1 MTVVRPA
8 AARTRP
14 QSDGQPADRPIVA
27 EPRPRDAVALPRKL
41 ALSSAVKRVAAPL
54 AVLAPLGLLSACS
67 PAVTAVSAIGYDS
80 QGCLVGADTVLRR
93 RLLRGAPRPDH
104 ARRPAA
110 PAELADAAIA
120 DVGGQR

>member
-80 QGCLVGADTVLRR
+80 QGCLVGAVKVCDGDFSEAHLAQTTPEGRQRLRS
-93 RLLRGAPRPDH
+93 
-104 ARRPAA
+104 
-110 PAELADAAIA
+110 
-120 DVGGQR
+120 